1 VIVVSNSS
9 PLITLARAKD
19 LDLLKELYKE
29 IYVPVEVHHEVTIAG
44 AGLPGADEVQHSTWI
59 RVQPLA
65 SEVSESIKAVCAGL
79 GSGER
84 NAIYLASGLRA
95 QLVLIDEERAR
106 RAAKAVGLLVAG
118 SVAVPERGAQAGRIA
133 DLRSVY
139 LSLLEQGI
147 RFDHKLLD
155 ESLGR
160 LGLPKLIA

>member
-9 PLITLARAKD
+9 PLITLARAKH

-44 AGLPGADEVQHSTWI
+44 AGLPGADEVQRATWI

-84 NAIYLASGLRA
+84 NAIYLASGLKA
-95 QLVLIDEERAR
+95 QLALIDEERAR
-106 RAAKAVGLLVAG
+106 RAAK
-118 SVAVPERGAQAGRIA
+118 
-133 DLRSVY
+133 
-139 LSLLEQGI
+139 
-147 RFDHKLLD
+147 LLD
-155 ESLGR
+155 FWSLVR
-160 LGLPKLIA
+160 SLCSSVELKPAEFPICARCI